1 MIELLDMKLIDLETI
16 VISQKKSIHFIP
28 YSLVLTL
35 DNTSSLCCITLLRSF
50 IVRLINLIPQ

>member
-35 DNTSSLCCITLLRSF
+35 DNTSSLC
-50 IVRLINLIPQ
+50 